1 MKSKFPPSRIHPP
14 GSPREFRALGRFR
27 AEFRASPDGPNR
39 GSLHLGDCQIPASIP
54 LKVLA
59 KTQNLKGGIAIWNGY
74 PRTDKAGNLA
84 SFQIRGV
91 FALSEEVNRFSIRG
105 LLKSWQPQSQLLKIE
120 IRSNPNASRKIRP
133 FVITVHG
140 ILPQPQVGQFWD
152 LEARLELGQLILVDG
167 QLIELQTESDPD
179 SSPNPSSPAPPSQ
192 PSPSQPSPPSEKD
205 APPPLQGSPPP
216 DSSPASAVQSSPPSP
231 PTEHPPTMARAEIT
245 LKFSQRPTPKPLGG
259 GRVEIALVDEATG
272 LVFTASFKN
281 KTWNK
286 NAKKMEEFESWVGAV
301 SGKFGKPTE
310 KGFSL
315 EDAGIQ
321 VFEKIKKPAAQESSD
336 LEKT

>member
-245 LKFSQRPTPKPLGG
+245 LKFSQLPTPKPLGG

>member
-1 MKSKFPPSRIHPP
+1 MKSKFPLSRIHPP

-27 AEFRASPDGPNR
+27 AAFRASEGNENR

-59 KTQNLKGGIAIWNGY
+59 QTQALKGGMAIWNGY
-74 PRTDKAGNLA
+74 PRTDKAGNLV
-84 SFQIRGV
+84 SFRILG
-91 FALSEEVNRFSIRG
+91 FFDFEEEVNRFSIRG
-105 LLKSWQPQSQLLKIE
+105 RLKSWQLESQLIRIE
-120 IRSNPNASRKIRP
+120 ICSNPNASRKIRP
-133 FVITVHG
+133 FTITVHG

-152 LEARLELGQLILVDG
+152 LEARLELGQLVLAHG
-167 QLIELQTESDPD
+167 QLIEVETESDPD
-179 SSPNPSSPAPPSQ
+179 SSPNP
-192 PSPSQPSPPSEKD
+192 PSPVPPPQPSPPSEKN
-205 APPPLQGSPPP
+205 APPPPQGSPTP
-216 DSSPASAVQSSPPSP
+216 SPEKAAASAVESSPPEP
-231 PTEHPPTMARAEIT
+231 PREHLPTMARAEIT
-245 LKFSQRPTPKPLGG
+245 LKFSQLPTPTPLGG
-259 GRVEIALVDEATG
+259 GRVEIALADEATG

-310 KGFSL
+310 RGFSL

-336 LEKT
+336 VEKT